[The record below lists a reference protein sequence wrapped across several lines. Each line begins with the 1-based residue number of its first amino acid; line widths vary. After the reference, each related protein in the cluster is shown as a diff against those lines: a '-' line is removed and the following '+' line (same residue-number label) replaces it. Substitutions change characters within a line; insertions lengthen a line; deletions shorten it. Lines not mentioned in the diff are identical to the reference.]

1 MSIDLDKSNVKEF
14 EGESFNFDEQFKLK
28 LLFEY
33 HARDVDHKSLTNIH
47 ARGSS
52 KKEKID
58 TNNKLVVF
66 LKHED
71 NLYVWTQLN
80 ENTMNLKT
88 FKFVGKFHSKEF
100 MLIDDS
106 KFLYLENFYDEYDK
120 SKVVKQEIKL
130 VTIHYCLYNLTV
142 VYYESDPEYII
153 SFNLD

>member
-1 MSIDLDKSNVKEF
+1 MIDLDKANVKEF
-14 EGESFNFDEQFKLK
+14 EGDTFNFDEQFKLK

-33 HARDVDHKSLTNIH
+33 RAGDVDHKSLTNIH

-66 LKHED
+66 LQHED

-80 ENTMNLKT
+80 EQSMNLKT
-88 FKFVGKFHSKEF
+88 FKYVGKFHSKEF

-106 KFLYLENFYDEYDK
+106 KFFYLENTYDEQDK
-120 SKVVKQEIKL
+120 NKVVKQEINL
-130 VTIHYCLYNLTV
+130 IMIHYCLFQV
-142 VYYESDPEYII
+142 
-153 SFNLD
+153 